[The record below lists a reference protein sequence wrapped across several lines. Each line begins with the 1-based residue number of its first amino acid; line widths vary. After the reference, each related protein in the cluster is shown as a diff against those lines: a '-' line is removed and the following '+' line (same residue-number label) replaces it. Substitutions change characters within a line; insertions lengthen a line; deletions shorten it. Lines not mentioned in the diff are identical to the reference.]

1 MRAKIRKV
9 WTHGDVRFF
18 VSGAPWKLMQ
28 TGAQL
33 VSSIILTWYLANF
46 TGGNLFAGYIYA
58 NSLMEILAVF
68 SYMGIGDS
76 LSRSVARGNDYAF
89 VAGTHR
95 AILVSLSGSVILG
108 GLALWNWQGAGDTGT
123 ALSVGLCALFFPF
136 YRPLLN
142 YTAYLNGK
150 QAFARESAYTTVL
163 FTGRVVAVILAALW
177 RPNDAWSANAAFF
190 GAHVL
195 LAGFFCLR
203 CRREIGSTQLDP
215 DLFSFATFVTLVS
228 GVVMVENHFDKV
240 LVGSL
245 GTERQLEILYLGL
258 LPYTK
263 LRSVLIP
270 AFAVFTARFANGT
283 MRLTGRKLLYLL
295 AGGVAVAALSFV
307 FSSLVIEWFFP
318 KFPESMALVQLCSL
332 VLVVTPANLTFN
344 VYFRAMGDRGGIM
357 VPTLISRVFSL
368 ALAVPAWYWGGLMGL
383 VAMKFVEQGVLFALH
398 VRRWHA
404 MKGESGLKNEG

>member
-9 WTHGDVRFF
+9 WSHGDVRFF

-28 TGAQL
+28 TAAQL
-33 VSSIILTWYLANF
+33 VSSIVLTWYLANF
-46 TGGNLFAGYIYA
+46 TGGHLFAGYIYA
-58 NSLMEILAVF
+58 ISLMELFAVF
-68 SYMGIGDS
+68 SYMGISDS
-76 LSRSVARGNDYAF
+76 LSRSVARGYDYSFA
-89 VAGTHR
+89 AGTR
-95 AILVSLSGSVILG
+95 RSILVSLSGAVALG
-108 GLALWNWQGAGDTGT
+108 ALAAWNWGVAKAPET
-123 ALSVGLCALFFPF
+123 ALSIALCALFFPL

-150 QAFARESAYTTVL
+150 QQFARESAWTTLL

-177 RPNDAWSANAAFF
+177 RPDDAWAAIAAYF
-190 GAHVL
+190 GSHVL
-195 LAGFFCLR
+195 LAGFICLR
-203 CRREIGSTQLDP
+203 CSRSIEDRRIDP

-263 LRSVLIP
+263 LRAVLIP

-283 MRLTGRKLLYLL
+283 MRLTWRKLLYLL
-295 AGGVAVAALSFV
+295 ASGCAFAAVSFV
-307 FSSLVIEWFFP
+307 LGSLIIQWFFP

-344 VYFRAMGDRGGIM
+344 VYFRASGDRGGIM
-357 VPTLISRVFSL
+357 VPTLISRVASL
-368 ALAVPAWYWGGLMGL
+368 ALAVPSWYWGGLMGL
-383 VAMKFVEQGVLFALH
+383 VAMKFVEQGVLFVLH
-398 VRRWHA
+398 VRRWRR
-404 MKGESGLKNEG
+404 MNYEL

>member
-9 WTHGDVRFF
+9 WSHGDVRFF

-33 VSSIILTWYLANF
+33 ISSVVLTWYLANF

-58 NSLMEILAVF
+58 NSLMEILAVC
-68 SYMGIGDS
+68 SYMGISDS
-76 LSRSVARGNDYAF
+76 LSRSVARGNDYSF
-89 VAGTHR
+89 VAGTRR
-95 AILVSLSGSVILG
+95 ATLVSLSGAVLLA
-108 GLALWNWQGAGDTGT
+108 GLAAWNWGVAGDGAT
-123 ALSVGLCALFFPF
+123 ASSIVLCALFFPL

-142 YTAYLNGK
+142 YTAYLSGK
-150 QAFARESAYTTVL
+150 QQFARESAYTTIL

-177 RPNDAWSANAAFF
+177 RPNDAWAANGAFF

-195 LAGFFCLR
+195 FGGYFYLR
-203 CRREIGSTQLDP
+203 CKGEITDRRIDP

-245 GTERQLEILYLGL
+245 GSEKQLEILYLGL

-283 MRLTGRKLLYLL
+283 MQLTPRKLLYLM
-295 AGGVAVAALSFV
+295 GSGVAFAGASFV
-307 FSSLVIEWFFP
+307 FSSAMIYWFFP
-318 KFPESMALVQLCSL
+318 KFPESMALVQVCSL
-332 VLVVTPANLTFN
+332 VLIVTPANLTFN
-344 VYFRAMGDRGGIM
+344 VYFRANGDRGGIM
-357 VPTLISRVFSL
+357 VPTLISRVASL
-368 ALAVPAWYWGGLMGL
+368 ALAVPSWYWAGLMGL
-383 VAMKFVEQGVLFALH
+383 IAMKFVEQGVLFVLH
-398 VRRWHA
+398 VRYWRKTERA
-404 MKGESGLKNEG
+404 KVNSD